1 MNRSVIIQMAFYCR
15 HKERSVIIDQ
25 ISNTYD
31 YIRAAQFGEI
41 FYLISQYC
49 DINTNINGFI
59 S

>member
-1 MNRSVIIQMAFYCR
+1 MAFYCR

-31 YIRAAQFGEI
+31 YTRAAQFGEI
-41 FYLISQYC
+41 FDLISQYC